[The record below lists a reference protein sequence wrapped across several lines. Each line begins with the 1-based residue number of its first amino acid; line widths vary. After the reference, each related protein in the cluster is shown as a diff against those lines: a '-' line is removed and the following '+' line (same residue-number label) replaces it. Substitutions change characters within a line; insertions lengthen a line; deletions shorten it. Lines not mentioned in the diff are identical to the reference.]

1 MKPSLMCVFG
11 TRPEAIKMA
20 PVVLALKEEQGLQV
34 TVAVTGQH
42 RQMLD
47 SVLRLF
53 GIVPDFDL
61 DILQQRQTLTEITT
75 RVLERLTPVVE
86 SQRPDMVIV
95 QGDTTTTFVGALA
108 AFYHRVAVAH
118 VEAGLRTGDPYSP
131 FPEEVN
137 RRLTTRLTNLHLAPT
152 PWARQN
158 LLDEGIDSRHVV
170 VTGNT
175 VIDALRWA
183 ISRSARFD
191 HPALTDLDEDTR
203 PVLLV
208 TIHRRETWGAPMV
221 EVGKAL
227 AEIAVAE
234 PRLIVVFPV
243 HRNPVVREAV
253 LPPVTGLPNV
263 RVVEPLGYADFARLI
278 ARSTLVLTDSGGL
291 QEEAPSLG
299 KPVLVLRDTTE
310 RPEAVR
316 AGTARLVGTQK
327 ATVRDAVLGL
337 LHDPH
342 AYAAMAT
349 AVNPYGDGRAA
360 GRVIAA
366 IRHYFG
372 QGGPPEQFQQ
382 TTVT

>member
-1 MKPSLMCVFG
+1 M
-11 TRPEAIKMA
+11 T
-20 PVVLALKEEQGLQV
+20 V
-34 TVAVTGQH
+34 TVTGQH

-47 SVLRLF
+47 PILRLF
-53 GIVPDFDL
+53 GVVPDFDL

-75 RVLERLTPVVE
+75 RALERLSPVVK
-86 SQRPDMVIV
+86 SQRPDMIIV

-108 AFYHRVAVAH
+108 AFYHKVAVAH

-137 RRLTTRLTNLHLAPT
+137 RRLTSRLTTLHLAPT
-152 PWARQN
+152 PWARRN
-158 LLDEGIDSRHVV
+158 LLSEGVDSHQIV

-175 VIDALRWA
+175 VIDALQWA

-191 HPALTDLDEDTR
+191 HPALADLDADDR

-208 TIHRRETWGAPMV
+208 TTHRREAWGRPMV

-227 AEIAVAE
+227 ADIALAE
-234 PRLIVVFPV
+234 PALTVVFPV

-253 LPPVTGLPNV
+253 LPSIEGLANV
-263 RVVEPLGYADFARLI
+263 RVVEPLAYVDFARLI
-278 ARSTLVLTDSGGL
+278 HRSTVVLTDSGGL

-310 RPEAVR
+310 RPEAVA
-316 AGTARLVGTQK
+316 AGTARLVGTDR
-327 ATVRDAVLGL
+327 ATVRDAVLAL
-337 LHDPH
+337 LRDPQ
-342 AYAAMAT
+342 AYRTMAT
-349 AVNPYGDGRAA
+349 AVNPYGDGRATE
-360 GRVIAA
+360 RVIAA

-372 QGGPPEQFQQ
+372 EGEAPVQFQPASFA
-382 TTVT
+382 